1 MRRRPKPKPKT
12 QTAARSKT
20 KVAER
25 SRKPSQTSPPTVQAG
40 RKAVATTAVATTAT
54 IAIGVDLVN
63 IPRMRDVIAR
73 WDDKFLRRVFTDGEI
88 AYCRARRDPV
98 PHFAARF
105 AAKEAAMKAL
115 GTGLSLGVR
124 WRDLEVRRDRGQAPR
139 LLLHGRSREIG
150 LARGGR
156 AMLLA
161 LTHDGDYALAQTMLV
176 NEEPHVDP
184 SPR

>member
-1 MRRRPKPKPKT
+1 M
-12 QTAARSKT
+12 
-20 KVAER
+20 
-25 SRKPSQTSPPTVQAG
+25 
-40 RKAVATTAVATTAT
+40 
-54 IAIGVDLVN
+54 N
-63 IPRMRDVIAR
+63 IPRIRDVIAR
-73 WDDKFLRRVFTDGEI
+73 WDDKFLRRVFTDAEI

-115 GTGLSLGVR
+115 GTGLTLGVR

-176 NEEPHVDP
+176 DEEPHVAP
-184 SPR
+184 PR